1 MESIVKIHLQV
12 NEGPRTTKTTHCPKN
27 TLNLR
32 EKPQPVMVG
41 AGETVYI
48 WRLNMWKQKHV
59 STEPA
64 VTGSILDDVKE

>member
-12 NEGPRTTKTTHCPKN
+12 NEGPRSTKTTHCPKN
-27 TLNLR
+27 SLNLR

-48 WRLNMWKQKHV
+48 WFL
-59 STEPA
+59 
-64 VTGSILDDVKE
+64 G